1 MLLTYTTP
9 PNFNTLM
16 KIIPVIDL
24 KNGLVVSAL
33 QGKRES
39 YQPIKSTLCFSNSI
53 QEVLNGFLSI
63 YPFNIVYIAD
73 LNAITNT
80 GRNDKL
86 INQVISKHPDIEF
99 WIDDGKKIEKLSKSQ
114 YINQKS
120 VIGSEYQNE
129 TISYDT
135 NQFLQNN
142 ILSLDFFPNQGYTGP
157 KELLNNSKIWPQNII
172 IMSLEFV
179 GKKSGPDLKRVESF
193 CQKHPEKNFIAAGGV
208 RNEKDLLALKKIGI
222 NHVLVAS
229 ALHSGAITAKTIN
242 NLRQKNTPVKD

>member
-1 MLLTYTTP
+1 MMLLTYTTP

-16 KIIPVIDL
+16 KIIPVIDV
-24 KNGLVVSAL
+24 KNGLVVSAQ
-33 QGKRES
+33 QGKRET

-80 GRNDKL
+80 GSNDNL

-99 WIDDGKKIEKLSKSQ
+99 WVDDGKKIEELSKSQ

-129 TISYDT
+129 KISYNT
-135 NQFLQNN
+135 SQLLQNN
-142 ILSLDFFPNQGYTGP
+142 ILSLDFFPSQGYTGP
-157 KELLNNSKIWPQNII
+157 KELLNNSKIWPKNII

-179 GKKSGPDLKRVESF
+179 GKNAGPDLKRLEVF
-193 CQKHPEKNFIAAGGV
+193 YQKHPEKNFIAAGGV
-208 RNEKDLLALKKIGI
+208 RNKKDLLALKKIGI
-222 NHVLVAS
+222 HFALIAS
-229 ALHSGAITAKTIN
+229 ALHSGAITAETIKK
-242 NLRQKNTPVKD
+242 L

>member
-1 MLLTYTTP
+1 
-9 PNFNTLM
+9 M
-16 KIIPVIDL
+16 KIIPVIDI

-33 QGKRES
+33 QGKRET

-53 QEVLNGFLSI
+53 QEVINGFLSI

-80 GRNDKL
+80 GSNHKL
-86 INQVISKHPDIEF
+86 INHVISKHPGIEF
-99 WIDDGKKIEKLSKSQ
+99 WIDDGKKLDKQSQSQ
-114 YINQKS
+114 YKNQKS

-135 NQFLQNN
+135 NQLLQNN

-157 KELLNNSKIWPQNII
+157 KELLNNSKLWPQNII

-179 GKKSGPDLKRVESF
+179 GKKSGPDLKRLEIF
-193 CQKHPEKNFIAAGGV
+193 CQKYPEKNFIADGGV
-208 RNEKDLLALKKIGI
+208 RNVKDLLALKKIGI

-229 ALHSGAITAKTIN
+229 ALHSGEFTAKTI
-242 NLRQKNTPVKD
+242 LRMDH